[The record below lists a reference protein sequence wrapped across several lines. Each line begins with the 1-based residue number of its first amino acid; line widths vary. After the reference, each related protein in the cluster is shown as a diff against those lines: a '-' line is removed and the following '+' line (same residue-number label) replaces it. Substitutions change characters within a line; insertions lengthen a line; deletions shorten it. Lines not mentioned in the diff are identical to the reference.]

1 MTGKVTHNPRIVSK
15 RGINKDKEYDDDKL
29 INWLTIYKTIKMPI
43 FHIPAF
49 RLRISRQNKSPIV
62 ILE

>member
-1 MTGKVTHNPRIVSK
+1 MTGKATHNLRTVSK